1 MDNDILRTVDESS
14 EFLEHWGIKGMKWG
28 VRRYQNKDGSLT
40 PAGEARRKK
49 ILQDPKLLAKHR
61 SEFTDEE
68 LATALKR
75 FQTEK
80 QIRDTTGAE
89 TNYQKRERKAQEKAA
104 KKLEKQRA
112 KEQEKAAKEQEKANK
127 EQAKLDEERAKKES
141 KTLAARL
148 SNAADIAGSIS
159 KIASASGVTFK
170 NGKEIY
176 NALTEKEDKKKEEKT
191 KEKQKDKQSGGSG
204 GSGGSSSP
212 TVSNIINILGDKDKT
227 KVETSTSGATKTTS
241 QETSKSKF
249 GYDVSD
255 DSVTVTDK
263 TGMLKKSSWKTMSGN
278 FDQRVVGK
286 HTQYGKMLRDHY
298 GDDIVDN
305 GGKMCD
311 ALFPPIEGSSKWD
324 GDITDANFDDIPWGA
339 IMKNVKG

>member
-1 MDNDILRTVDESS
+1 MGNDILRAIDESS
-14 EFLEHWGIKGMKWG
+14 EFLEHWGIKGMRWG
-28 VRRYQNKDGSLT
+28 VRRYQNEDGSLT
-40 PAGEARRKK
+40 PAGEARKKK

-61 SEFTDEE
+61 AEFTDEE

-75 FQTEK
+75 FQTER

-112 KEQEKAAKEQEKANK
+112 KDQEKAAKDQEKANKERMK

-141 KTLAARL
+141 KTLAGRL
-148 SNAADIAGSIS
+148 RNAADIAGSVS

-170 NGKEIY
+170 NGKDIY
-176 NALTEKEDKKKEEKT
+176 NALTGKEDKKKEAEKA

-204 GSGGSSSP
+204 GSSSP
-212 TVSNIINILGDKDKT
+212 TINNIINILGDKDKT
-227 KVETSTSGATKTTS
+227 KVETSGSEPQKP
-241 QETSKSKF
+241 KS
-249 GYDVSD
+249 GYDVSKE
-255 DSVTVTDK
+255 SVDVVD
-263 TGMLKKSSWKTMSGN
+263 GSGLLKKSSWKTMSGN

-286 HTQYGKMLRDHY
+286 HTQYGKMLREHY

-305 GGKMCD
+305 GGKMYD
-311 ALFPPIEGSSKWD
+311 ALFPPMEESGKWD
-324 GDITDANFDDIPWGA
+324 GGDITNANFDDIPWGA
-339 IMKNVKG
+339 IMKNK

>member
-1 MDNDILRTVDESS
+1 MDNDILRAIDESS
-14 EFLEHWGIKGMKWG
+14 EFLEHWGIKGMRWG

-40 PAGEARRKK
+40 PAGEARKKK

-61 SEFTDEE
+61 TEFTDEE
-68 LATALKR
+68 LSAALKR
-75 FQTEK
+75 FQTER

-89 TNYQKRERKAQEKAA
+89 TNYQRRERKAQEKAA
-104 KKLEKQRA
+104 KKIEKQRA
-112 KEQEKAAKEQEKANK
+112 KEQEKANKERMK

-141 KTLAARL
+141 KTLAGRL

-170 NGKEIY
+170 NGKDIY
-176 NALTEKEDKKKEEKT
+176 NALTGKDEKKKEAEKA
-191 KEKQKDKQSGGSG
+191 KEKQKDKSSGGSG
-204 GSGGSSSP
+204 GPNSP
-212 TVSNIINILGDKDKT
+212 TINNIINILGDKDKT
-227 KVETSTSGATKTTS
+227 KVETSTSGSTKTVS
-241 QETSKSKF
+241 SETPKSKS
-249 GYDVSD
+249 GYDISD
-255 DSVTVTDK
+255 DSVTVIDK

-286 HTQYGKMLRDHY
+286 HTEYGKMLREHY

-311 ALFPPIEGSSKWD
+311 ALFPPTEGSNKWD
-324 GDITDANFDDIPWGA
+324 SGDITEANFDDIPWPA

>member
-61 SEFTDEE
+61 TEFTDEE
-68 LATALKR
+68 LASALKR
-75 FQTEK
+75 FQTER

-104 KKLEKQRA
+104 KKIEKQRA
-112 KEQEKAAKEQEKANK
+112 KDQEKANKERMK

-141 KTLAARL
+141 KTLAGRL
-148 SNAADIAGSIS
+148 RNAADIAGSVS

-170 NGKEIY
+170 NGKDIY
-176 NALTEKEDKKKEEKT
+176 NALTGKEDKKKEAEKA
-191 KEKQKDKQSGGSG
+191 KEKQKDKPSGSSGS
-204 GSGGSSSP
+204 SGGSSSP
-212 TVSNIINILGDKDKT
+212 TINNIINILGDKDKT
-227 KVETSTSGATKTTS
+227 KVETSGSES
-241 QETSKSKF
+241 QKSKS
-249 GYDVSD
+249 GYDVSKE
-255 DSVTVTDK
+255 SVDIVDK
-263 TGMLKKSSWKTMSGN
+263 SGNLNKSSWKTMSGD

-286 HTQYGKMLRDHY
+286 HTQYGKMLRKHY

-305 GGKMCD
+305 GGKMYD
-311 ALFPPIEGSSKWD
+311 ALFPMMDKSGKWD
-324 GDITDANFDDIPWGA
+324 GGDITNANFDDIPWPA

>member
-1 MDNDILRTVDESS
+1 MDNDILRAIDESS
-14 EFLEHWGIKGMKWG
+14 EFLEHWGIKGMRWG

-40 PAGEARRKK
+40 PAGEARKKK

-61 SEFTDEE
+61 TEFTDEE
-68 LATALKR
+68 LSAALKR
-75 FQTEK
+75 FQTER

-89 TNYQKRERKAQEKAA
+89 TNYQKRERKAQEKAV

-112 KEQEKAAKEQEKANK
+112 KDQEKANKERMK

-141 KTLAARL
+141 KTLAGRL
-148 SNAADIAGSIS
+148 RNAADIAGSVS

-170 NGKEIY
+170 NGKDIY
-176 NALTEKEDKKKEEKT
+176 NALTGKEDKKKEAEKA
-191 KEKQKDKQSGGSG
+191 KEKQKDKSSG

-212 TVSNIINILGDKDKT
+212 TINNIINILGDKDKMR
-227 KVETSTSGATKTTS
+227 VETSGSES
-241 QETSKSKF
+241 QKSKS
-249 GYDVSD
+249 GYDVSKE
-255 DSVTVTDK
+255 SVDVVD
-263 TGMLKKSSWKTMSGN
+263 GSGLLNKSSWKTMSGD

-286 HTQYGKMLRDHY
+286 HTQYGKILREHY

-305 GGKMCD
+305 GGKMYD
-311 ALFPPIEGSSKWD
+311 ALFPPMSENGKWD
-324 GDITDANFDDIPWGA
+324 GGDITNANFDDIPWPA

>member
-1 MDNDILRTVDESS
+1 MDNDILRAIDESS
-14 EFLEHWGIKGMKWG
+14 EFLEHWGIKGMRWG

-68 LATALKR
+68 LASALKR
-75 FQTEK
+75 FQTER

-89 TNYQKRERKAQEKAA
+89 TNYQRRERKAQEKAA

-112 KEQEKAAKEQEKANK
+112 KDQEKANKERMK

-141 KTLAARL
+141 KTLAGRL
-148 SNAADIAGSIS
+148 RNAADIAGSVS

-170 NGKEIY
+170 NGKDIY
-176 NALTEKEDKKKEEKT
+176 NVLTEKDDKKKEAEKA
-191 KEKQKDKQSGGSG
+191 KEKQKDKSSGGS
-204 GSGGSSSP
+204 SGSSSP
-212 TVSNIINILGDKDKT
+212 TINNIINILGDKDKT
-227 KVETSTSGATKTTS
+227 KVETSTSGATGNRGEKWEKKT
-241 QETSKSKF
+241 KSES
-249 GYDVSD
+249 GYDVLD

-286 HTQYGKMLRDHY
+286 HTKYGKMLRDHY

>member
-112 KEQEKAAKEQEKANK
+112 KDQEKANKERMK

-141 KTLAARL
+141 KTLAGRL
-148 SNAADIAGSIS
+148 RNAADIAGSVS

-170 NGKEIY
+170 NGKSIY
-176 NALTEKEDKKKEEKT
+176 DALTGKDDKKKEAEKA
-191 KEKQKDKQSGGSG
+191 KEKQKDKSSG

-212 TVSNIINILGDKDKT
+212 TINNIINILGDKDKT
-227 KVETSTSGATKTTS
+227 KVETSTSGSTKTTS
-241 QETSKSKF
+241 TETSKSKSS
-249 GYDVSD
+249 YDVSD

-311 ALFPPIEGSSKWD
+311 ALFPPIEGSGKWD
-324 GDITDANFDDIPWGA
+324 SDITDANFDDIPWGA

>member
-1 MDNDILRTVDESS
+1 MDNDILRAIDESS
-14 EFLEHWGIKGMKWG
+14 EFLEHWGIKGMRWG

-40 PAGEARRKK
+40 PAGEARKKK

-61 SEFTDEE
+61 TEFTDEE
-68 LATALKR
+68 LSAALKR
-75 FQTEK
+75 FQTER

-89 TNYQKRERKAQEKAA
+89 TNYQRRERKAQEKAV
-104 KKLEKQRA
+104 KKIEKQRA
-112 KEQEKAAKEQEKANK
+112 KEQEKATKERMK

-141 KTLAARL
+141 KTLAGRL
-148 SNAADIAGSIS
+148 RNAADIAGSIS

-170 NGKEIY
+170 NGKDIY
-176 NALTEKEDKKKEEKT
+176 NALTGKDEKKKEAEKA
-191 KEKQKDKQSGGSG
+191 KEKQKDKSSGGSG
-204 GSGGSSSP
+204 ATSSP
-212 TVSNIINILGDKDKT
+212 TINNIINILGDKDKT
-227 KVETSTSGATKTTS
+227 KVETNSSGATGIRGEKWEKKT
-241 QETSKSKF
+241 KSES
-249 GYDVSD
+249 GYDISD

-286 HTQYGKMLRDHY
+286 HTEYGKMLREHY

-311 ALFPPIEGSSKWD
+311 ALFPPTEGSSKWD
-324 GDITDANFDDIPWGA
+324 SGDITEANFDDIPWPA